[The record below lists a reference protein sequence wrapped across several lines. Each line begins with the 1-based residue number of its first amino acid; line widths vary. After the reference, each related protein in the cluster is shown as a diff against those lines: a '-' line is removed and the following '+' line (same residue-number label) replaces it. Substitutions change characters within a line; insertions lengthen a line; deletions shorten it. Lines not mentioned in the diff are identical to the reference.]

1 MIQPIRVR
9 ITRISFEAM
18 ALLAPAMR
26 HFQRFLPREA
36 ACKRRCP
43 WSSTFMKRVREYN
56 GRSNGVKAFFSKM
69 PRKFGRGSRSQTS
82 NHGVQEDPGREGT
95 AVTAAGSFFLPPH
108 VFRGLQMNWG
118 QTSRERDSSFFR
130 KIHDGRPAQAD
141 QN

>member
-56 GRSNGVKAFFSKM
+56 GSFNRVKAFFSEM
-69 PRKFGRGSRSQTS
+69 PRKLALGSRS
-82 NHGVQEDPGREGT
+82 
-95 AVTAAGSFFLPPH
+95 
-108 VFRGLQMNWG
+108 
-118 QTSRERDSSFFR
+118 
-130 KIHDGRPAQAD
+130 KK
-141 QN
+141 